1 MGKKLK
7 AGGDTMGILIGVVV
21 VGFIGIAVIV
31 IGLAAYGVLTYN
43 SFVTLRERVLN
54 GRAQIAAQI
63 ESRWDAITNLISATK
78 QYESHEAGVLENIT
92 AQRSSLGRDSSVA
105 DLEENDA
112 QLNNVV
118 GRLIAISEA
127 YPELKAS
134 EVYKSTMESVNKF
147 EDNVRHARMI
157 YNDVVTQFNRKVKSF
172 PSSLLAKIFKFTTEP
187 YFEQTEQKAE
197 MPTWD

>member
-1 MGKKLK
+1 MG
-7 AGGDTMGILIGVVV
+7 TIIVILIIGFIFFAVVV
-21 VGFIGIAVIV
+21 IGIA
-31 IGLAAYGVLTYN
+31 AYGILAYN
-43 SFVTLRERVLN
+43 SFVTLRERVFN
-54 GRAQIAAQI
+54 GKAQIAAQI

-78 QYESHEAGVLENIT
+78 KYEEHEAGVLENIT
-92 AQRSSLGRDSSVA
+92 AQRSSLGRDSSM
-105 DLEENDA
+105 EEIEQNDE

-147 EDNVRHARMI
+147 EDNVRHSRMI
-157 YNDVVTQFNRKVKSF
+157 YNDVVTQFNRKLRQF
-172 PSSLLAKIFKFTTEP
+172 PTNIIGKFFKFEAQP
-187 YFEQTEQKAE
+187 YFEQTEQKEE

>member
-1 MGKKLK
+1 MVIIIVLLVIGFIFL
-7 AGGDTMGILIGVVV
+7 AVIGVAVY
-21 VGFIGIAVIV
+21 GI
-31 IGLAAYGVLTYN
+31 LTYN
-43 SFVTLRERVLN
+43 SFVTLRERVFN
-54 GRAQIAAQI
+54 GKAQIAAQI

-78 QYESHEAGVLENIT
+78 QYEAHEAGVLENIT
-92 AQRSSLGRDSSVA
+92 AQRSSLGRDSSM
-105 DLEENDA
+105 DEIEENDA

-147 EDNVRHARMI
+147 EDNVRHSRMI
-157 YNDVVTQFNRKVKSF
+157 YNDVVTQFNRKLRQF
-172 PSSLLAKIFKFTTEP
+172 PTNIIAGIFKFEAQP
-187 YFEQTEQKAE
+187 YFEQTEQKGE